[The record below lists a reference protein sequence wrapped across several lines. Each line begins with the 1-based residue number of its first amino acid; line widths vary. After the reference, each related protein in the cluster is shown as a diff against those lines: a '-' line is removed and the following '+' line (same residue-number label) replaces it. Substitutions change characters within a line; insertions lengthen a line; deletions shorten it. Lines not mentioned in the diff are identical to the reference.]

1 MRNAYYARFYVYMCA
16 YLFLFQRDL
25 VKRQLL
31 LSCDCRRP
39 FFTQRKTAKQWP

>member
-1 MRNAYYARFYVYMCA
+1 MHITRAFVRLCA

-39 FFTQRKTAKQWP
+39 FFTQR